1 MLWEAILHS
10 LPPAPRTVKKDISP
24 ELEAIIVKCL
34 EKDPNVRYQS
44 AGELLGDLAEL
55 EVPSSGSWQRV
66 VARRSIG
73 PAKILLIAGIVLTVI
88 AAAGLTWWKVTHPP
102 IPDKKHIAVL
112 PFRLT
117 GAEPEDAALFQ
128 GLTDRS
134 EEHTSELQS
143 LRHLV

>member
-88 AAAGLTWWKVTHPP
+88 AAAGLTWWERESTRLNSTHLG
-102 IPDKKHIAVL
+102 I
-112 PFRLT
+112 
-117 GAEPEDAALFQ
+117 
-128 GLTDRS
+128 
-134 EEHTSELQS
+134 
-143 LRHLV
+143 